1 MCGIVGIVG
10 QLPVSERLVNALKHL
25 EHRSYDSA
33 GVATITEGALHRR
46 RAAGRAAAAAP
57 PASMRMKRSSSG

>member
-1 MCGIVGIVG
+1 MCGIVGIVW

-33 GVATITEGALHRR
+33 GVATITEAPCTAGAPR
-46 RAAGRAAAAAP
+46 AGRAAAP
-57 PASMRMKRSSSG
+57 PASMRMKPSSSG